1 MPAKARAR
9 SVSPTFMATN
19 TRARKEDNAE
29 DDVAADDDAI
39 LGKYMAIAASGHANH
54 PETTEAET
62 APKKE
67 HNATVSYNASLSSR
81 LSVVADPNSTVY
93 KQLTTEEV
101 DTLLSRARWREFAF
115 NLLARGL
122 VVYKKQ
128 TNMVYVFDH
137 EGDIV
142 SHATFES
149 VSTFLRGR
157 PVPVVPVAGS
167 TVAHRAAISV
177 QSSGVAPS
185 RTDDGSAELCEAAAR
200 GEVGLRRP
208 GRTDDGTAELCEAAA
223 HVLPNRRNAR
233 RLPTCGAESRARL
246 AAWRARSREVRG
258 RGGPPGERRRRRR
271 E

>member
-9 SVSPTFMATN
+9 SVSPTFMAKN

-67 HNATVSYNASLSSR
+67 HNAPVSYNASLSSR

-101 DTLLSRARWREFAF
+101 DTLLSRPRWREFAF

-128 TNMVYVFDH
+128 TKMVYVFDH
-137 EGDIV
+137 EAGCQRVPKQRQAKQPTQSDGMPPALVCMYGPECTTKHGVTLLDPQHIV
-142 SHATFES
+142 
-149 VSTFLRGR
+149 
-157 PVPVVPVAGS
+157 VAGCGFGADLGLL
-167 TVAHRAAISV
+167 VA
-177 QSSGVAPS
+177 
-185 RTDDGSAELCEAAAR
+185 
-200 GEVGLRRP
+200 RP
-208 GRTDDGTAELCEAAA
+208 
-223 HVLPNRRNAR
+223 
-233 RLPTCGAESRARL
+233 
-246 AAWRARSREVRG
+246 
-258 RGGPPGERRRRRR
+258 
-271 E
+271 

>member
-1 MPAKARAR
+1 MEIRAPLVSTVMPAKARAR

-101 DTLLSRARWREFAF
+101 DTLLSRPRWREFAF

-177 QSSGVAPS
+177 RSSS
-185 RTDDGSAELCEAAAR
+185 RSTQR
-200 GEVGLRRP
+200 VQ
-208 GRTDDGTAELCEAAA
+208 
-223 HVLPNRRNAR
+223 HNAR
-233 RLPTCGAESRARL
+233 TTSGPPTAVACSLLLLFNTTRYTLRTPKHRSHLSLHVSPSGT
-246 AAWRARSREVRG
+246 RSRRCG
-258 RGGPPGERRRRRR
+258 RHTS
-271 E
+271 